1 MPVDLI
7 ERELTFFGILKGDG
21 TTSQRTSPQNTEK
34 HVTKET
40 ADCEEK
46 SLREKLYKVVSVP
59 YSSVLSTVSEMFS
72 CE

>member
-21 TTSQRTSPQNTEK
+21 TTSRRTSPQDTEK

-40 ADCEEK
+40 TD
-46 SLREKLYKVVSVP
+46 SDNMTLREKLFRVVSVP
-59 YSSVLSTVSEMFS
+59 YSSALSTVRVI
-72 CE
+72 

>member
-21 TTSQRTSPQNTEK
+21 TTSPQNTEK